1 MLSSGLGLNY
11 YMPDFECIESI
22 EAAQSQEYRLHLML
36 IQLQNEKKVAT
47 SFDVVVVVVF
57 FVLTPKSLSCASS
70 NYVRVTAHPI

>member
-47 SFDVVVVVVF
+47 SFDVVVVVF
-57 FVLTPKSLSCASS
+57 FVLTPKSFSCASS
-70 NYVRVTAHPI
+70 NYARVTAHPI